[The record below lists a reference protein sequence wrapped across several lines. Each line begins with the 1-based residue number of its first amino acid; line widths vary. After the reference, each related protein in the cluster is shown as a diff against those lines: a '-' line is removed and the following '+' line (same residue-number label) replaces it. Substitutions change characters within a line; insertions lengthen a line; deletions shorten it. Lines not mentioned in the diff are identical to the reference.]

1 MHSNLDRALDQVL
14 KHEGG
19 YVSHPNDPGGPT
31 NLGVTLANFRRYV
44 KPSGTIDDLKKL
56 TPAQA
61 RTVFTRQYW
70 DAVRGSELP
79 GGLDFAVFDFAVNS
93 GPSRAVKFLQKILG
107 VAEDGVIGPITMA
120 AIETHAARALIQA
133 LCDERLAFM
142 KRIKDKHGKLLWD
155 TFGKGWAARVSD
167 VRSRALTWASES
179 IEAPLP
185 PAAPPAEPAA
195 PTTPEPEG
203 VPAFHPRGLVI
214 GAALA
219 ALIWFVIWW
228 FFLR

>member
-19 YVSHPNDPGGPT
+19 YVNHPNDPGGPT

-44 KPSGTIDDLKKL
+44 KPSGTIDDLQKL

-93 GPSRAVKFLQKILG
+93 GPSRAAKFLQKILG

-167 VRSRALTWASES
+167 VRARALTWASEPV
-179 IEAPLP
+179 EAPLP
-185 PAAPPAEPAA
+185 PVDTTPAEQP
-195 PTTPEPEG
+195 PSYEPSGEP
-203 VPAFHPRGLVI
+203 VRGGLGLIIVLALI
-214 GAALA
+214 GAAL
-219 ALIWFVIWW
+219 IWW